1 MLDLN
6 DILKPAP
13 TDALH
18 ALADNDQPDMARI
31 VTFLTQ
37 MQAGIDM
44 LTEILVGQKAELEA
58 LKIEVR
64 RIKARTDA
72 PARSSILR
80 V

>member
-6 DILKPAP
+6 DILRPAP
-13 TDALH
+13 GTVYQ
-18 ALADNDQPDMARI
+18 LADNDQPDMGRLIA
-31 VTFLTQ
+31 VMTQ
-37 MQAGIDM
+37 MQEGMNA
-44 LTEILVGQKAELEA
+44 LTEILIGQKAELES

-72 PARSSILR
+72 PKRSSILR